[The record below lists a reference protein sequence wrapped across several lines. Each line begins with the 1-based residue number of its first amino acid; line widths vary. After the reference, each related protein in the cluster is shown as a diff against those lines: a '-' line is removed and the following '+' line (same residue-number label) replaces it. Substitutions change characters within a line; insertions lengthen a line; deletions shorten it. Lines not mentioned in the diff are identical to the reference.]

1 MAARGRRAGGR
12 CGVSAGPAAAPPGS
26 RCRGW
31 HWGRQGSRSGAA
43 RAQPPAQLSCQ
54 AGTRPR
60 ELRRAAPAGR
70 GGQTWAVALGAPS
83 PVPMAAVPWPRRTAV
98 PARRSRCP
106 GSGSSPAGA
115 AGARSRVPGAGR
127 QPGAGVVPWGW
138 LPGAVGRGGLFIL
151 FSLQTISFCLCS
163 LFSSSFKERDR
174 FPRPPPLQHQD
185 PRHASGTCQRQG
197 HQPGGTPGPVAFPAG
212 QAQGLRSPQP
222 RSRATL
228 LPRGGGRQGHRCS
241 PPPSGRGMGARPGY
255 LGPFPSSQR
264 ARGPCGARGRGPAGW
279 LAPCS
284 PSWVTHPPQCGCEV
298 PRQRL

>member
-1 MAARGRRAGGR
+1 MAARGRRAGGW
-12 CGVSAGPAAAPPGS
+12 CGVSAGPAAARPGS

-31 HWGRQGSRSGAA
+31 HWGRQGSRSHLLGRGGAA

-54 AGTRPR
+54 AGTGPR

-70 GGQTWAVALGAPS
+70 GGRPGLRCWEPLPRCRWLPCLGRARETLE
-83 PVPMAAVPWPRRTAV
+83 VPGERELSGW
-98 PARRSRCP
+98 RCGCQEPDGSQGP
-106 GSGSSPAGA
+106 GWCR
-115 AGARSRVPGAGR
+115 GARSPA
-127 QPGAGVVPWGW
+127 PWG
-138 LPGAVGRGGLFIL
+138 GGV
-151 FSLQTISFCLCS
+151 CLSSS
-163 LFSSSFKERDR
+163 LFKP
-174 FPRPPPLQHQD
+174 FPFVSARCFLLLSK
-185 PRHASGTCQRQG
+185 SGTAS
-197 HQPGGTPGPVAFPAG
+197 PGRLPSSTETPGTPPARACTRATSLAGTPSPIAFPTG
-212 QAQGLRSPQP
+212 QAEGLRSPQP

-241 PPPSGRGMGARPGY
+241 PAPSGRGMGAQPGY